1 MSSGWLGMPWLRLVA
16 GTLAAVGAACLA
28 AAFTFSLAEAAP
40 VPELALSA
48 WRTSTAQSSLA
59 ARLVLAP
66 FTGARLA
73 QAELLARAAL
83 SGSPVNVEAARALA
97 LAEAGQE
104 HLGAARRMIRYA
116 EQLSRR
122 DVQTEFWLIQE
133 RVAAA
138 DVPGALLHYHR
149 AMQTSRASRELL
161 SPILAQAAE
170 EPAVYR
176 PLAQILA
183 QRPEWWPNFLG
194 DFVERTHSPAALT
207 VVTRSLRLNPA
218 VPAERDRLT
227 TILQRYVTLGEVASG
242 RRLFDSLTGEAAAP
256 VAQGGFERDT
266 MLAPYGWQIGNG
278 ANGGGARELRQ
289 GARGAFAL
297 TLDGSRG
304 EEAAHQ
310 ILALSPGRHELRLL
324 MGDVLP
330 GFFDPA
336 TITLRC
342 FPADTPIAEHD
353 LPVTRGTAAL
363 RVPFMVPEGCPAQ
376 ILIVRDAR
384 SANDT
389 AEKPWIDDVTIVP
402 LPGGSHS
409 Q

>member
-1 MSSGWLGMPWLRLVA
+1 MPWLRLVA
-16 GTLAAVGAACLA
+16 GTLAAVGAVCLV

-40 VPELALSA
+40 APELALSA

-66 FTGARLA
+66 FTRARLA

-104 HLGAARRMIRYA
+104 HLGAARRLIRYA

-133 RVAAA
+133 HVGAA
-138 DVPGALLHYHR
+138 DVTGALLHYHR

-176 PLAQILA
+176 PLALILA

-207 VVTRSLRLNPA
+207 VVTRSLRLDPA

-227 TILQRYVTLGEVASG
+227 TILQRYVTLGDGASG
-242 RRLFDSLTGEAAAP
+242 RRLFDSLTGETTP

-266 MLAPYGWQIGNG
+266 MLAPYGWQISDG
-278 ANGGGARELRQ
+278 ADGGGVRELRQ

-297 TLDGSRG
+297 TLDGNRG

-324 MGDVLP
+324 VGDVLP
-330 GFFDPA
+330 GFLDPA
-336 TITLRC
+336 TITIRC

-353 LPVTRGTAAL
+353 LPVTRETAAL
-363 RVPFMVPEGCPAQ
+363 RVSFMIPEGCPAQ
-376 ILIVRDAR
+376 ILVVHDAR
-384 SANDT
+384 SASDS

-402 LPGGSHS
+402 LPGGPHG